1 MSITNLR
8 HIVATIEGE
17 FAELTA
23 AVAGAE
29 PSAALVA
36 DLRLSW
42 ATLVQMLPLH
52 SPPLLQS
59 CPVCRR
65 IVPSGTTFCGHCF
78 SKLTPEALCA

>member
-1 MSITNLR
+1 MSITHLR
-8 HIVATIEGE
+8 HMVATIEGE

-23 AVAGAE
+23 AVAGTE

-42 ATLVQMLPLH
+42 ARLVQMLPLH
-52 SPPLLQS
+52 SPLVQG

-65 IVPSGTTFCGHCF
+65 IVPWAATFCGHCF
-78 SKLTPEALCA
+78 SKLTPDALGA